1 MVRKVGNLSPI
12 NAPALY
18 DISGENMQKVGQDV
32 QQASQASMQ
41 ALSALG
47 QAYGANTQRLYN
59 DQATLE
65 KARMMQAQAD
75 AENNQGGGG
84 LLGGLSTVFN
94 SFVGGITAAEEV
106 KAKKQALEL
115 QQQEA
120 QRKASLEERNQALD
134 ENKFSHQQS
143 QDERKFS
150 YQQSQDVL
158 KQEGE
163 AQKSQIELLGS
174 YVEQSLAESYAQL
187 ETAFVNL
194 TQEQGVTYADKM
206 FEQQAAQFGQLF
218 EAYPELRVKYYT
230 GSAKIRQDLQKRY
243 SNKYS
248 EVLKDDRNLIV
259 NTMESKMQ
267 LALAT
272 RKEEIAYSAGT
283 WDAATAS
290 NELNST
296 ISLGMQTAMS
306 DPQFQKAVQQ
316 DPSLMG
322 VFYGKVLASVL
333 PSYQEYAK
341 KNAEISSE
349 VTKLETAN
357 AIFASNPDLSD
368 PATISDLS
376 VVLSKLGLPQY
387 SKDPSSYPSSQLN
400 RAEYTKKLFN
410 AQQDLET
417 AVKSDNPMFSL
428 DRPEHLMVAN
438 SLKGQQ
444 LFDAVNQKNGESLE
458 AVINRAD
465 GKAKEA
471 SSRKDFKSE
480 AYWSSYVDFF
490 KGYESDR
497 TAYQSLKE
505 KSNKLLS
512 EYRKMTTPQTDTTVI
527 PDGLSA
533 TRVNVG
539 GEKLPPKYSQ
549 EEIERNKAMQQE
561 VNLQILQVQNKWKVN
576 GLDLEDLSNPAFLDN
591 LKNQAAPYV
600 NQLTK
605 QLMSSGQISDTGS
618 EALNYT
624 LTPQTPK
631 SNLASSR
638 GVKPLNF
645 TGGRTQTSLVTQAK
659 ANALPFPDNVAPL
672 TPSVPVNGTLASLQG
687 VGIVPFKGGDVSIV
701 NEGTKG
707 LTLKSTDSRVATMI
721 GGKVVYAGGTQTMGN
736 VVVVQ
741 TSDGLAEVYSNIK
754 GANVKAGDHV
764 PIGTVL
770 GTSDKLDFQVWQ
782 TTDAL
787 GALRKEGL
795 RNELNPLQYLSGM
808 MVSVKLPNGLGSLD
822 ITKDR
827 PTIVAG
833 GNSNMFASGNYS
845 VYGDMVFDKR
855 TNKIRKLTK
864 AENSYLY
871 PNGMKTERAKAEERY
886 AENARPSSPSGM
898 VYFGG
903 ATNMKTLGNVLQQDG
918 VVIRE
923 YAPFD
928 KVDPIHGV
936 NSDHYKGLAMD
947 LQGTPEKLRKYADE
961 LAASADGTGIKQVI
975 YKGKIWNDDGKGWRK
990 FTPKKGARGDAMHN
1004 GHVHVSFRGEEFK
1017 PKSNGVY
1024 YPTPKA
1030 TDTFNTGN
1038 SKQTSNLRAFADVI
1052 SYSEGTERYGYG
1064 TYFGGGQFDNSQ
1076 PHPQRVLNGSSA
1088 AGRYQFMPDTWK
1100 DIHNGKNPPMTVAA
1114 QDAAFISLLKGK
1126 GAYEDVL
1133 NGNFEQAF
1141 KKVAYTWSSVKGNN
1155 YTYKGKPQGRY
1166 SPNTLAERA
1175 RGKANGYNGKI
1186 KQPTSSVITDRPMKV
1201 TKASVSPSAYGKP
1214 NSSYNFGYQRLTEEG
1229 QLRRAVFKAAVFT
1242 GVPQQFIADIFGAY
1256 TRGYTKP
1263 ITPSQI
1269 DEFSFKLY
1277 GKGKGLSITEVAKKM
1292 GVPVYLDSLGNE
1304 AGRSYT
1310 NGTKEYHSHP
1320 RSNCPVCQQIL
1331 RSGSAFV
1338 PHSK

>member
-206 FEQQAAQFGQLF
+206 FEQQAAQFGQPF

-458 AVINRAD
+458 AVINRAN

-480 AYWSSYVDFF
+480 AYWNSYVDFF

-539 GEKLPPKYSQ
+539 GE
-549 EEIERNKAMQQE
+549 
-561 VNLQILQVQNKWKVN
+561 
-576 GLDLEDLSNPAFLDN
+576 
-591 LKNQAAPYV
+591 
-600 NQLTK
+600 
-605 QLMSSGQISDTGS
+605 
-618 EALNYT
+618 
-624 LTPQTPK
+624 
-631 SNLASSR
+631 
-638 GVKPLNF
+638 
-645 TGGRTQTSLVTQAK
+645 
-659 ANALPFPDNVAPL
+659 
-672 TPSVPVNGTLASLQG
+672 
-687 VGIVPFKGGDVSIV
+687 
-701 NEGTKG
+701 
-707 LTLKSTDSRVATMI
+707 
-721 GGKVVYAGGTQTMGN
+721 
-736 VVVVQ
+736 
-741 TSDGLAEVYSNIK
+741 
-754 GANVKAGDHV
+754 
-764 PIGTVL
+764 
-770 GTSDKLDFQVWQ
+770 
-782 TTDAL
+782 
-787 GALRKEGL
+787 
-795 RNELNPLQYLSGM
+795 
-808 MVSVKLPNGLGSLD
+808 
-822 ITKDR
+822 
-827 PTIVAG
+827 
-833 GNSNMFASGNYS
+833 
-845 VYGDMVFDKR
+845 
-855 TNKIRKLTK
+855 
-864 AENSYLY
+864 
-871 PNGMKTERAKAEERY
+871 
-886 AENARPSSPSGM
+886 
-898 VYFGG
+898 
-903 ATNMKTLGNVLQQDG
+903 
-918 VVIRE
+918 
-923 YAPFD
+923 
-928 KVDPIHGV
+928 
-936 NSDHYKGLAMD
+936 
-947 LQGTPEKLRKYADE
+947 
-961 LAASADGTGIKQVI
+961 
-975 YKGKIWNDDGKGWRK
+975 
-990 FTPKKGARGDAMHN
+990 
-1004 GHVHVSFRGEEFK
+1004 
-1017 PKSNGVY
+1017 
-1024 YPTPKA
+1024 
-1030 TDTFNTGN
+1030 
-1038 SKQTSNLRAFADVI
+1038 
-1052 SYSEGTERYGYG
+1052 
-1064 TYFGGGQFDNSQ
+1064 
-1076 PHPQRVLNGSSA
+1076 
-1088 AGRYQFMPDTWK
+1088 
-1100 DIHNGKNPPMTVAA
+1100 
-1114 QDAAFISLLKGK
+1114 
-1126 GAYEDVL
+1126 
-1133 NGNFEQAF
+1133 
-1141 KKVAYTWSSVKGNN
+1141 
-1155 YTYKGKPQGRY
+1155 
-1166 SPNTLAERA
+1166 
-1175 RGKANGYNGKI
+1175 
-1186 KQPTSSVITDRPMKV
+1186 
-1201 TKASVSPSAYGKP
+1201 
-1214 NSSYNFGYQRLTEEG
+1214 
-1229 QLRRAVFKAAVFT
+1229 
-1242 GVPQQFIADIFGAY
+1242 
-1256 TRGYTKP
+1256 
-1263 ITPSQI
+1263 
-1269 DEFSFKLY
+1269 
-1277 GKGKGLSITEVAKKM
+1277 
-1292 GVPVYLDSLGNE
+1292 
-1304 AGRSYT
+1304 
-1310 NGTKEYHSHP
+1310 
-1320 RSNCPVCQQIL
+1320 
-1331 RSGSAFV
+1331 
-1338 PHSK
+1338 